1 MATNTQVESQAV
13 PGRPGAPKLAA
24 RPAAP
29 KQRRSIRSLFRA
41 HSYAFALMLA
51 ILFLVVNLS
60 IQPNFGWTDQLAS
73 FAPLAIAA
81 VASVPSIISGRGG
94 LDMSISPIM
103 TLSSILFGVWL
114 VPLGLGGAVSV
125 PVLMLV
131 GAAVGTLSGLLIVV
145 LRLQPIVVTLS
156 MFFIITGVNLKL
168 APLPVSISG
177 TWLENLGGSWG
188 PIPGGLVSI
197 LIPVAIWLAL
207 TRTPYRR
214 MLYAVGGNDITA
226 FSAGLN
232 VNAIRVSAYA
242 LGGSF
247 AAVGGL
253 ALTGLVSSAVAS
265 TSTSYT
271 LIAIAAVAL
280 GGTSLAGGRGGI
292 LGALIGAAAIYMLQ
306 SMLGVLQ
313 VSQIWLQII
322 YGLLLLVAVVFS
334 AVLAVSPKE
343 KK

>member
-1 MATNTQVESQAV
+1 MTTGIYS
-13 PGRPGAPKLAA
+13 AA
-24 RPAAP
+24 DKRVLPA
-29 KQRRSIRSLFRA
+29 QRQGFRSLFRT
-41 HSYAFALMLA
+41 HSYAFALLLA
-51 ILFLVVNLS
+51 LLFLAVNLA

-81 VASVPSIISGRGG
+81 VASVPSIVSGRGG
-94 LDMSISPIM
+94 LDMSISPVM

-114 VPLGLGGAVSV
+114 MPLGLSGVLAV
-125 PVLMLV
+125 PILMLV
-131 GAAVGTLSGLLIVV
+131 GAAVGALNGVLIVV

-188 PIPGGLVSI
+188 LIPGGIVSI
-197 LIPVAIWLAL
+197 LIPVVIWVAL
-207 TRTPYRR
+207 IRTSYGRI
-214 MLYAVGGNDITA
+214 LYAVGGNDTTA
-226 FSAGLN
+226 FSAGVN
-232 VNAIRVSAYA
+232 VNPIRISAYA

-247 AAVGGL
+247 AAMGGL

-306 SMLGVLQ
+306 SLLAVLQ
-313 VSQIWLQII
+313 VSQIWLQVI

-334 AVLAVSPKE
+334 AVLAISPKD

>member
-1 MATNTQVESQAV
+1 M
-13 PGRPGAPKLAA
+13 
-24 RPAAP
+24 
-29 KQRRSIRSLFRA
+29 
-41 HSYAFALMLA
+41 
-51 ILFLVVNLS
+51 VNLS

-114 VPLGLGGAVSV
+114 VPLGLSGVVAV
-125 PVLMLV
+125 PILMLV

-156 MFFIITGVNLKL
+156 MFFIISGVNLKL
-168 APLPVSISG
+168 APLPVGISG

-188 PIPGGLVSI
+188 PIPGGIISI
-197 LIPVAIWLAL
+197 LIPVTIWLAL
-207 TRTPYRR
+207 TRTPFRR

-226 FSAGLN
+226 YSAGLN
-232 VNAIRVSAYA
+232 VNRIRVGAYA

-271 LIAIAAVAL
+271 LVAIAAVAL
-280 GGTSLAGGRGGI
+280 GGTALAGGRGGI

-306 SMLGVLQ
+306 SMLGVMQ